1 MLQNTTTKDLIDYI
15 KVATAPYQVVEESIR
30 QLKENGF
37 TELTMGNEWNIEKGG
52 SYYVAPF
59 ATSIFAFTVGEKW
72 EKNQSLRVTSSHTDH
87 PGFRVK
93 PNGEMKSGKYL
104 KLNTE
109 VYGGPILN
117 TWLDRPLSIA
127 GRVALRS
134 EDPFHPEMKLIDV
147 KKPILTI
154 PNLAI
159 HVNREVNKGVELNK
173 QIDTLPLVG
182 MINESLEEKSFFIN
196 FLAEQLGAKKEDIL
210 DYDMYIYNAE
220 EGGVIGIN
228 DEFIACPRLDNL
240 TSCIASLKGITR
252 GRREQGINI
261 AALYDNEE
269 IGSRTKQG
277 ADSALLTMIIEKIYK
292 GLGVANSE
300 GLTEALQNS
309 MLLSVDVAHAVH
321 PNKPEK
327 YDPIN
332 QPYLNEGIVFKI
344 DSNQRYTYDT
354 EAIAIVQQ
362 ICEASDVKYQKFVNR
377 SDMSG
382 GGTLG
387 PIISSWLPMKTVDI
401 GIPLLAMHSAREMM
415 GAKDQEY
422 LEKLLISFYQL

>member
-1 MLQNTTTKDLIDYI
+1 MLQNKTTKDLIDYI

-37 TELTMGNEWNIEKGG
+37 NELTMGTEWNIERGG

-59 ATSIFAFTVGEKW
+59 ATSIFAFTVGMKW
-72 EKNQSLRVTSSHTDH
+72 EKNQSLRITSSHTDH

-134 EDPFHPEMKLIDV
+134 EDPFHPEMRLIDV
-147 KKPILTI
+147 KKQILTI

-196 FLAEQLGAKKEDIL
+196 FLADRLGVKKEDIL

-240 TSCIASLKGITR
+240 TSCIASLKGITL

-300 GLTEALQNS
+300 GLTEALSDS

-332 QPYLNEGIVFKI
+332 QPFLNEGIVFKI

-354 EAIAIVQQ
+354 EAIAILQQ

-401 GIPLLAMHSAREMM
+401 GVPLLAMHSAREMM